1 MAASTI
7 DYRRPGVFTRLD
19 ADQSPLTDRL
29 PTTPVD
35 ICKIT
40 QGLIVHPNDAVSL
53 PIPPERLAEKNLRG
67 TSAIIRS
74 LTSLDPAPL
83 DVPRPAHLRVVGT
96 CRHFALV
103 SCALLRLQGIPARA
117 RCGFAT
123 YFIPGKSV
131 DHWITEYWRTDE
143 HRWVRIDS
151 EILGQSLV
159 AAPED
164 LATGEFLTG
173 GEAWRLFR
181 QGLVDPDSFGVAG
194 VAHAWGA
201 AEIRGNAIRD
211 LAALQKIEML
221 PWDEWG
227 RMEASYQGATGPDY
241 DSLMDVIAMTCADDN
256 PEAIAKLYESEDLEV
271 PTHMIFTS

>member
-1 MAASTI
+1 MAASAI
-7 DYRRPGVFTRLD
+7 DYSGPGVFTRLD
-19 ADQSPLTDRL
+19 ADQLPLTKGL
-29 PTTPVD
+29 PTAPVD
-35 ICKIT
+35 ICEIA
-40 QGLIVHPNDAVSL
+40 QGLVIQPHDAASL
-53 PIPPERLAEKNLRG
+53 PIPQERLAEKNLRS
-67 TSAIIRS
+67 TSDIIRS

-96 CRHFALV
+96 CRHFALL

-123 YFIPGKSV
+123 YFVPGKSV

-143 HRWVRIDS
+143 QRWVRIDT
-151 EILGQSLV
+151 EILGSQNLV
-159 AAPED
+159 TAPED

-173 GEAWRLFR
+173 GEAWSLYR
-181 QGLVDPDSFGVAG
+181 QGSADPDSFGVTG
-194 VAHAWGA
+194 VAHAWGV

-227 RMEASYQGATGPDY
+227 RMETSYQGATGPDY
-241 DSLMDVIAMTCADDN
+241 DSLMDVIATTCAADN
-256 PEAIAKLYESEDLEV
+256 PEAMAQLYESEDLEV
-271 PTHMIFTS
+271 PTHMIY

>member
-7 DYRRPGVFTRLD
+7 DYSGPGPFTRLD
-19 ADQSPLTDRL
+19 ADQLPLTKRL
-29 PTTPVD
+29 PITPVD
-35 ICKIT
+35 ICEIA
-40 QGLIVHPNDAVSL
+40 QGLVIQPHDAASL
-53 PIPPERLAEKNLRG
+53 PVPQERLAEKSLRG
-67 TSAIIRS
+67 ISDIIRS

-96 CRHFALV
+96 CRHFALL

-123 YFIPGKSV
+123 YFVPGKSV
-131 DHWITEYWRTDE
+131 DHWITEYWHTDE
-143 HRWVRIDS
+143 HRWVRIDT
-151 EILGQSLV
+151 EILGGQNLV

-164 LATGEFLTG
+164 LADGEFLTG
-173 GEAWRLFR
+173 GEAWSLYR
-181 QGLVDPDSFGVAG
+181 QGAADPDSFGVAG
-194 VAHAWGA
+194 VAHAWGVG
-201 AEIRGNAIRD
+201 EIRGNAIRD

-241 DSLMDVIAMTCADDN
+241 DSLMDAIATTCAADD
-256 PEAIAKLYESEDLEV
+256 PEAMARLYESEDLEV
-271 PTHMIFTS
+271 PTHMIR